1 VLVARPEDRSASRPL
16 AQQLLALFGGLSA
29 LGLRL
34 AEDRGQLGVALAFG
48 VLDVGLQPQALFG
61 QALVNQMML

>member
-1 VLVARPEDRSASRPL
+1 
-16 AQQLLALFGGLSA
+16 LFGGLSA

-34 AEDRGQLGVALAFG
+34 AEGGQLGVALAFG

-61 QALVNQMML
+61 QASMNQMML

>member
-1 VLVARPEDRSASRPL
+1 
-16 AQQLLALFGGLSA
+16 LFGGLSA

-61 QALVNQMML
+61 QASVNQILL